1 MMDVK
6 KGFRKVMA
14 AGAGVLLLWLAGAC
28 VESDV
33 GRQTGGSDWLA
44 VKIPTGVYP
53 LQSTAPVDTKSVPD
67 TTFRESRPD
76 SLPGMTRAGEVTY
89 KRAIVLQYKSGNL
102 INTGHTDIENY
113 SIGTSISASLQ
124 AGEGCNIYVL
134 AVNETT
140 TSGSDAVFTTEAG
153 LKSASYDLY
162 NLIPEPTDNDIPL
175 TGSLTNVNVVRLTV
189 DGTESGLI
197 QQGSGETKVELSRI
211 AAKLNMT
218 MIYDVSGYKVI
229 ASSGKIR
236 NVPSKMYFTEQE
248 GAVFP
253 AEETASAFV
262 DVPFTVSDC
271 DGDNNDQPATT
282 LIRYLPANI
291 RGTNPAVT
299 LPREKYSGTAPKTSV
314 DRCTYITFTAE
325 EKKNTSH
332 TLVYSFYLGGNT
344 TSDFN
349 IRRNYIY
356 TMNST
361 IAQAGEGDLRV
372 GESGKAPA
380 VITEPL
386 AQGVSST
393 GAALRATLTTFGT
406 TPTEYGFY
414 YREGHS
420 FEGATGATKVTASN
434 LSGDNYS
441 VTLSGLTAKKV
452 YYYRAYAVCG
462 SQTIYGS
469 LASFSTNAD
478 GAPVLA
484 TVVAPVSAANGLS
497 ATSTGNSVTGMGI
510 LSQGIVYSQTG
521 SFDHLTGGTRVD
533 GTPAATS
540 PFTVTLGN
548 LSKGT
553 DYYYRHYASNAQ
565 GYVYSA
571 SESSFRTKDTP
582 SVPTGGKVAS
592 TVVNQ
597 LTFSAALPERKNAV
611 DDYPTAAGVK
621 YWTSDPGTDLSSAG
635 NTLSFTSPQATGSK
649 SVNWADMAAG
659 QGYWYS
665 FYSTNGVGTEYSA
678 KQNFT
683 SSALLPDPNPKT
695 KEIGPQAVNGAF
707 TVTTARNTSAAV
719 TSGTGVSVASG
730 NGTASKS
737 INMAANT
744 VSGSSRTTTL
754 TFTTAGEL
762 PLRSNTMTVTQYG
775 VVFSASYTDVT
786 NIPNTGQTAKN
797 VDVPANI
804 PWQASNGGASWCTIG
819 NGSQTGANTK
829 DGDTKSFTYTV
840 AKNEG
845 VPREATIT
853 VQGTGAF
860 TAYTKT
866 FKVYQLTGTWLNI
879 NQADQTTGPQATD
892 HTLAVTSNT
901 TWTVA
906 SNNTGVATVSP
917 ASGSNNANVTVS
929 VKANTTTNSRT
940 ATVSATPAGNTAK
953 SYTVTQYGVVFP
965 AFFTNVTNVVA
976 SGQVATNVSVT
987 SNITWQATSNADW
1000 CTITNGSQ
1008 TGANTQAGDEK
1019 NFTYT
1024 VAANTSAARE
1034 ATITVKGTGSF
1045 TGFSKTFTVTQKAGY
1060 QGNLKPNDPTNNNQT
1075 NEFK

>member
-1 MMDVK
+1 MK
-6 KGFRKVMA
+6 KRTQWTMSVVSG
-14 AGAGVLLLWLAGAC
+14 LLLWLAGAC

-67 TTFRESRPD
+67 TT
-76 SLPGMTRAGEVTY
+76 MTRAGEVTY
-89 KRAIVLQYKSGNL
+89 QRAIVLQYKNGNL
-102 INTGHTDIENY
+102 LNTGHTDIENY

-134 AVNETT
+134 VVNETT
-140 TSGSDAVFTTEAG
+140 TSGGDAVFATEAG

-162 NLIPEPTDNDIPL
+162 NLIPSPTDNDIPL
-175 TGSLTNVNVVRLTV
+175 TGSLTNVNVVRLTI

-211 AAKLNMT
+211 AAKLSMT
-218 MIYDVSGYKVI
+218 MTYSVSGYKVI
-229 ASSGKIR
+229 SSSGRIR
-236 NVPSKMYFTEQE
+236 NVPSKMYFTDQDGDVFPTE
-248 GAVFP
+248 GADG
-253 AEETASAFV
+253 AFT

-356 TMNST
+356 TMNSM

-372 GESGKAPA
+372 SESGKAP
-380 VITEPL
+380 VVVTDPL
-386 AQGVSST
+386 AQSVSST

-414 YREGHS
+414 YREGNT
-420 FEGATGATKVTASN
+420 FEGSTGATKITASN

-441 VTLSGLTAKKV
+441 VTLTGLVAKKV

-462 SQTIYGS
+462 GQTIYGS
-469 LASFSTNAD
+469 QASFSTNAD
-478 GAPVLA
+478 GVPVLA

-497 ATSTGNSVTGMGI
+497 AISAGNSVTGAGI
-510 LSQGIVYSQTG
+510 LSQGIVYSKTG
-521 SFDHLTGGTRVD
+521 SFDYLTGGTRVD
-533 GTPAATS
+533 GIPAAAS

-548 LSKGT
+548 LLKGT

-582 SVPTGGKVAS
+582 SVPTGGTVAS
-592 TVVNQ
+592 TVVDQ
-597 LTFSAALPERKNAV
+597 LTFSATLPERKNAI

-621 YWTSDPGTDLSSAG
+621 YWTSDPGTDLTTAG

-649 SVNWADMAAG
+649 SVNWAEMVAG
-659 QGYWYS
+659 QKYWYS

-683 SSALLPDPNPKT
+683 SSALLPDPSPKT
-695 KEIGPQAVNGAF
+695 KDIGPQAVNGAF

-737 INMAANT
+737 IDMAANT
-744 VSGSSRTTTL
+744 AAGGSRTATL

-762 PLRSNTMTVTQYG
+762 PLRSNTITVTQYG
-775 VVFSASYTDVT
+775 VVFPASYTDVG
-786 NIPNTGQTAKN
+786 NIPNTGQATMEVA
-797 VDVPANI
+797 VSTNI

-819 NGSQTGANTK
+819 NGVQTGANTK
-829 DGDTKSFTYTV
+829 EGDTKNFTYTV

-845 VPREATIT
+845 IPREATIT

-860 TAYTKT
+860 AAYKKT
-866 FKVYQLTGTWLNI
+866 FKISQLTGTWLNI
-879 NQADQTTGPQATD
+879 DKGNQTTGPQATA
-892 HTLAVTSNT
+892 HTLAVSSNT

-906 SNNTGVATVSP
+906 SNNTGIATVSP
-917 ASGSNNANVTVS
+917 ASGSNSGSVSVS
-929 VKANTTTNSRT
+929 VKANTTTGSRV
-940 ATVSATPAGNTAK
+940 ATVTATPAGNTAK

-965 AFFTNVTNVVA
+965 ASFANVTDVPA
-976 SGQVATNVSVT
+976 SGKGTTNISVT
-987 SNITWQATSNADW
+987 SNIPWQATSNQSW
-1000 CTITNGSQ
+1000 CTIGSGSQ
-1008 TGANTQAGDEK
+1008 TGANTQTGDTK

-1024 VAANTSAARE
+1024 VSANTGAVRT
-1034 ATITVKGTGSF
+1034 ATITVEGTGSF
-1045 TGFSKTFTVTQKAGY
+1045 TGFSRTFTVTQKAGY
-1060 QGNLKPNDPTNNNQT
+1060 QGNLRPNDPNNNDQT

>member
-1 MMDVK
+1 MK
-6 KGFRKVMA
+6 KRTQWTMSVVSG
-14 AGAGVLLLWLAGAC
+14 LLLWLAGAC

-67 TTFRESRPD
+67 TT
-76 SLPGMTRAGEVTY
+76 MTRAGEVTY
-89 KRAIVLQYKSGNL
+89 QRAIVLQYKNGNL
-102 INTGHTDIENY
+102 LNTGHTDIENY

-134 AVNETT
+134 VVNETT
-140 TSGSDAVFTTEAG
+140 TSGGDVVFATEAG

-162 NLIPEPTDNDIPL
+162 NLIPSPTDNDIPL
-175 TGSLTNVNVVRLTV
+175 TGSLTNVNVVRLTI

-211 AAKLNMT
+211 AAKLSMT
-218 MIYDVSGYKVI
+218 MTYSVSGYKVI
-229 ASSGKIR
+229 SSSGRIR
-236 NVPSKMYFTEQE
+236 NVPSKMYFTDQDGDVFPTE
-248 GAVFP
+248 GADG
-253 AEETASAFV
+253 AFT

-372 GESGKAPA
+372 SESGKAP
-380 VITEPL
+380 VVVTDPL
-386 AQGVSST
+386 AQSVSST

-414 YREGHS
+414 YREGNT
-420 FEGATGATKVTASN
+420 FEGSTGATKITASN

-441 VTLSGLTAKKV
+441 VTLIGLVAKKV

-462 SQTIYGS
+462 GQTIYGS
-469 LASFSTNAD
+469 QASFSTNAD

-497 ATSTGNSVTGMGI
+497 AISAGNSVTGAGI
-510 LSQGIVYSQTG
+510 LSQGIVYSKTG
-521 SFDHLTGGTRVD
+521 SFDYLTGGTRVD
-533 GTPAATS
+533 GIPAAAS

-582 SVPTGGKVAS
+582 SVPTGGTVAS
-592 TVVNQ
+592 TVVDQ
-597 LTFSAALPERKNAV
+597 LTFSATLPERKNAI

-621 YWTSDPGTDLSSAG
+621 YWTSDPGTDLTTAG

-649 SVNWADMAAG
+649 SVNWAEMVAG
-659 QGYWYS
+659 QKYWYS

-683 SSALLPDPNPKT
+683 SSALLPDPSPKT
-695 KEIGPQAVNGAF
+695 KDIGPQAVTDAF
-707 TVTTARNTSAAV
+707 KITTTRNTTATVTV
-719 TSGTGVSVASG
+719 GTGASVASG
-730 NGTASKS
+730 NGTTNKS
-737 INMAANT
+737 INMAANIT
-744 VSGSSRTTTL
+744 AGGSRTATL
-754 TFTTAGEL
+754 TFTTAGEF
-762 PLRSNTMTVTQYG
+762 PLRNNTMTITQYG
-775 VVFSASYTDVT
+775 VVFPASYIDVSD
-786 NIPNTGQTAKN
+786 IPNTGQTVKSIA
-797 VDVPANI
+797 VSANI
-804 PWQASNGGASWCTIG
+804 PWQATNGGASWCTIG
-819 NGSQTGANTK
+819 DGIQTGANTK
-829 DGDTKSFTYTV
+829 DGDTKNFTYTV
-840 AKNEG
+840 AANTG
-845 VPREATIT
+845 IPREATIT
-853 VQGTGAF
+853 VQGIGDFAT
-860 TAYTKT
+860 YKKT
-866 FKVYQLTGTWLNI
+866 FKVSQLTGTWLNI
-879 NQADQTTGPQATD
+879 DKSDQSTGPQASS

-906 SNNTGVATVSP
+906 SNNTTAATVAP
-917 ASGSNNANVTVS
+917 ASGTNNGNVTIS
-929 VKANTTTNSRT
+929 VKDNTTSGSSRA
-940 ATVSATPAGNTAK
+940 ATITATPAGNTAK

-965 AFFTNVTNVVA
+965 ASFDNVTNILA
-976 SGQVATNVSVT
+976 SGKAATNISVT
-987 SNITWQATSNADW
+987 SNITWQATSNQTW
-1000 CTITNGSQ
+1000 CTIDGSTATGTVHTGSNTQ
-1008 TGANTQAGDEK
+1008 TGSAV

-1024 VAANTSAARE
+1024 VAANTGAART

-1045 TGFSKTFTVTQKAGY
+1045 TGFSKTFTVAQKAGY

>member
-33 GRQTGGSDWLA
+33 GRQTGGSDWLP

-67 TTFRESRPD
+67 TTFRESRTD

-89 KRAIVLQYKSGNL
+89 QRAIVLQYKNGNL
-102 INTGHTDIENY
+102 LNAGHTDIENY

-124 AGEGCNIYVL
+124 AGEGCTIYVL
-134 AVNETT
+134 VVNETT
-140 TSGSDAVFTTEAG
+140 TSGSDAVFATEAG
-153 LKSASYDLY
+153 LKSASYNLY
-162 NLIPEPTDNDIPL
+162 GLIPVPTDNDIPL
-175 TGSLTNVNVVRLTV
+175 TGSLTNVNVVRLAV

-211 AAKLNMT
+211 AAKLSMT
-218 MIYDVSGYKVI
+218 MTYSVSGYNVI
-229 ASSGKIR
+229 ASSGQIR
-236 NVPSKMYFTEQE
+236 NVPSKMYFTEQA
-248 GAVFP
+248 GDVFP
-253 AEETASAFV
+253 AEGAADAFT
-262 DVPFTVSDC
+262 DVPFAVSDC
-271 DGDNNDQPATT
+271 DGDNNDRPATT

-325 EKKNTSH
+325 EKKNSLH

-349 IRRNYIY
+349 VRRNFIY

-372 GESGKAPA
+372 SESGKAPV
-380 VITEPL
+380 VITDPL
-386 AQGVSST
+386 AQSVSSG
-393 GAALRATLTTFGT
+393 GAVLRATLTTFGT

-414 YREGHS
+414 YREGNS
-420 FEGATGATKVTASN
+420 FEGATGATKATASN

-441 VTLSGLTAKKV
+441 VTLTGLTSKKV

-462 SQTIYGS
+462 GQTIYGS
-469 LASFSTNAD
+469 PASFSTNAD

-497 ATSTGNSVTGMGI
+497 AVSVGNSVTGAGI
-510 LSQGIVYSQTG
+510 SSQGIVYAKSAN
-521 SFDHLTGGTRVD
+521 FEYLTGGTRVD

-540 PFTVTLGN
+540 PFIVTLDN
-548 LSKGT
+548 LLKGT

-582 SVPTGGKVAS
+582 STPTGGAVAS
-592 TVVNQ
+592 TIVNQ
-597 LTFSAALPERKNAV
+597 LTFSATLPERKNTI

-621 YWTSDPGTDLSSAG
+621 YWTSDPGNDFSAAG
-635 NTLSFTSPQATGSK
+635 NTLSFTSPQAIGSK
-649 SVNWADMAAG
+649 SVNWTDMVAG

-683 SSALLPDPNPKT
+683 SSALLPDPSPKT
-695 KEIGPQAVNGAF
+695 KEIGPQTVNGAF
-707 TVTTARNTSAAV
+707 TITTTRNTTATL
-719 TSGTGVSVASG
+719 TTGTGPSVASG
-730 NGTASKS
+730 NGTTSKS

-744 VSGSSRTTTL
+744 AAGSSRAAIL
-754 TFTTAGEL
+754 TFTTAGEY

-775 VVFSASYTDVT
+775 VVFPPS
-786 NIPNTGQTAKN
+786 
-797 VDVPANI
+797 
-804 PWQASNGGASWCTIG
+804 
-819 NGSQTGANTK
+819 
-829 DGDTKSFTYTV
+829 
-840 AKNEG
+840 
-845 VPREATIT
+845 
-853 VQGTGAF
+853 
-860 TAYTKT
+860 
-866 FKVYQLTGTWLNI
+866 
-879 NQADQTTGPQATD
+879 
-892 HTLAVTSNT
+892 
-901 TWTVA
+901 
-906 SNNTGVATVSP
+906 
-917 ASGSNNANVTVS
+917 
-929 VKANTTTNSRT
+929 
-940 ATVSATPAGNTAK
+940 
-953 SYTVTQYGVVFP
+953 
-965 AFFTNVTNVVA
+965 FTNVTEVPA
-976 SGQVATNVSVT
+976 SGRGATAVSVL
-987 SNITWQATSNADW
+987 SNITWQATSNQAW
-1000 CTITNGSQ
+1000 CTIDGNTSTVGAVN
-1008 TGANTQAGDEK
+1008 TGANTQTGSTV

-1024 VAANTSAARE
+1024 VSTNTGAART
-1034 ATITVKGTGSF
+1034 AIITVTGTGPF
-1045 TGFSKTFTVTQKAGY
+1045 DGFRRTFFVAQKAGY
-1060 QGNLKPNDPTNNNQT
+1060 QGNLRPNDPGNNNQT

>member
-1 MMDVK
+1 MKMDMKRRSQWMRLV
-6 KGFRKVMA
+6 
-14 AGAGVLLLWLAGAC
+14 AGGVLLWLAGAC

-33 GRQTGGSDWLA
+33 GMRTGGSDLLP

-53 LQSTAPVDTKSVPD
+53 LQSTAPVDTKSIPD
-67 TTFRESRPD
+67 TTFRESRTD
-76 SLPGMTRAGEVTY
+76 SLQGITRAAEVTY
-89 KRAIVLQYKSGNL
+89 KRAIVLQYKNGNL
-102 INTGHTDIENY
+102 LNTGHTDIDSY

-140 TSGSDAVFTTEAG
+140 TSGSDAVFATEAG

-162 NLIPEPTDNDIPL
+162 GLIPNPADDDIPL

-211 AAKLNMT
+211 AAKLSVT
-218 MIYDVSGYKVI
+218 MVYNVSGYKVI
-229 ASSGKIR
+229 ASSGQIR
-236 NVPSKMYFTEQE
+236 NVPAKMYYTEQAGE
-248 GAVFP
+248 VFP
-253 AEETASAFV
+253 AEEEAGAFV

-271 DGDNNDQPATT
+271 DGDTDDQPATT
-282 LIRYLPANI
+282 LTRYLPANI

-299 LPREKYSGTAPKTSV
+299 LPREKYSGTAPKTSA

-325 EKKNTSH
+325 EKKNNSH

-349 IRRNYIY
+349 VRRNFIY

-372 GESGKAPA
+372 SESGKAP
-380 VITEPL
+380 VVVTDPL
-386 AQGVSST
+386 AQSVSST

-406 TPTEYGFY
+406 TPSEYGFY
-414 YREGHS
+414 YREGNT

-441 VTLSGLTAKKV
+441 ITLTGLTSKKV

-462 SQTIYGS
+462 GQTIYGS

-478 GAPVLA
+478 GVPVLA
-484 TVVAPVSAANGLS
+484 TVTAPVSAANGLS
-497 ATSTGNSVTGMGI
+497 ATSTGNSVTGTV
-510 LSQGIVYSQTG
+510 LSQGIVYSNIAN
-521 SFDHLTGGTRVD
+521 FEYLTGGTRV
-533 GTPAATS
+533 GGNPAVSS
-540 PFTVTLGN
+540 PFSVTLEN

-571 SESSFRTKDTP
+571 SEGSFRTKDTP
-582 SVPTGGKVAS
+582 STPTGGTVAS
-592 TVVNQ
+592 TVVDQ
-597 LTFSAALPERKNAV
+597 LTFSATLPERKNTI

-621 YWTSDPGTDLSSAG
+621 YWTSDPGNDLSAAG
-635 NTLSFTSPQATGSK
+635 STLSFTSPAATGNK
-649 SVNWADMAAG
+649 SVNWTAMAAG
-659 QGYWYS
+659 QAYWYS
-665 FYSTNGVGTEYSA
+665 FYSTNEVGTEYSA

-683 SSALLPDPNPKT
+683 SSALLADPSPKT
-695 KEIGPQAVNGAF
+695 KEIGPQAINNAF
-707 TVTTARNTSAAV
+707 SVTTARNTTATV
-719 TSGTGVSVASG
+719 SGTGVTVASG
-730 NGTASKS
+730 NGTTSKS

-744 VSGSSRTTTL
+744 ATGSSRTATL
-754 TFTTAGEL
+754 TFKTAGEY
-762 PLRSNTMTVTQYG
+762 PIRSNTMTVTQYG
-775 VVFSASYTDVT
+775 VVFPASYSDVS
-786 NIPNTGQTAKN
+786 NIPNTGQTVKSIA
-797 VDVPANI
+797 VPANI
-804 PWQASNGGASWCTIG
+804 PWQVSNGGASWCTIG
-819 NGSQTGANTK
+819 DGIQTGANTK
-829 DGDTKSFTYTV
+829 DGDSKSFTYTV
-840 AKNEG
+840 AANTG
-845 VPREATIT
+845 IPREATIT
-853 VQGTGAF
+853 VQGTGDF
-860 TAYTKT
+860 TTYKKT
-866 FKVYQLTGTWLNI
+866 FKVSQLTGTWLNI
-879 NQADQTTGPQATD
+879 DKGNQTTGPQASS

-906 SNNTGVATVSP
+906 SNNTTAATVAP
-917 ASGSNNANVTVS
+917 ASGTNNGNVTIS
-929 VKANTTTNSRT
+929 VKDNTTSGSSRT
-940 ATVSATPAGNTAK
+940 ATITATPAGNTAK
-953 SYTVTQYGVVFP
+953 SYTITQYGVVFP
-965 AFFTNVTNVVA
+965 ASFSNITDVPA
-976 SGQVATNVSVT
+976 SGRGATNISVT
-987 SNITWQATSNADW
+987 SNIPWQATSNQSW
-1000 CTITNGSQ
+1000 CTISNGSQ
-1008 TGANTQAGDEK
+1008 TGANTQTGDAK

-1024 VAANTSAARE
+1024 VSANTGVART

-1045 TGFSKTFTVTQKAGY
+1045 TGQTKTFTVAQKAGY